1 MNLIPSKALGQRLRF
16 TFPCRVGPCF
26 ILAAFLS
33 LLSPYVVAQT
43 SEARS
48 GAATGATKKSALDWS
63 FVKDKRTWAGIGF
76 ATAGMIADQRS
87 SRLAES
93 RGTMESNPFLRRP
106 DGRLSLGKH
115 TLIGISLN
123 AAMLPADL
131 HPNHRYRWFALG
143 GRMAIGAW
151 WFSRAAHNSRL

>member
-1 MNLIPSKALGQRLRF
+1 MNLIPRNSLSRNALNFSR
-16 TFPCRVGPCF
+16 F
-26 ILAAFLS
+26 ILLALAIVIVGSNICLS
-33 LLSPYVVAQT
+33 VRAQT

-63 FVKDKRTWAGIGF
+63 FMKDKRTWAGIGF

-93 RGTMESNPFLRRP
+93 RGAMESSPFLRRS
-106 DGRLSLGKH
+106 DGRLSTGKH

-123 AAMLPADL
+123 AVMLPADL

-143 GRMAIGAW
+143 GRIAIGAW